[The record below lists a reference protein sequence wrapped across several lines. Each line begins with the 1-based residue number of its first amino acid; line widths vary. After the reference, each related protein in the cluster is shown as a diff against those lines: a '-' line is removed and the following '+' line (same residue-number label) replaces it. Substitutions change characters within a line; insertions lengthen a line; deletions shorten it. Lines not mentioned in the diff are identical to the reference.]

1 MLSASTALETPSTTP
16 PATTVLSMGA
26 PDSPDAGDSPD
37 AVDSPDT
44 EVATQAVVE
53 RHLRRSSYAS
63 LRSIDCQV
71 SAGTARLS
79 GQLPSYF
86 LKQTAQ
92 EIVRRIAGVEQIHNH
107 LEVID
112 H

>member
-1 MLSASTALETPSTTP
+1 MLPLPTA
-16 PATTVLSMGA
+16 
-26 PDSPDAGDSPD
+26 DSPSREASPT
-37 AVDSPDT
+37 A
-44 EVATQAVVE
+44 EVAVE
-53 RHLRRSSYAS
+53 TVIQHHLRRSSYAS

-79 GQLPSYF
+79 GQLPSFF

-92 EIVRRIAGVEQIHNH
+92 EIVRRIAGVEQVHNH
-107 LEVID
+107 LEVIE